1 MFIRMIKNIKQIGC
15 IILLLFC
22 FVLSTLDVACR
33 IPCVQAFREAMKK
46 VGLPVAG
53 GIRS

>member
-15 IILLLFC
+15 IILQLFC
-22 FVLSTLDVACR
+22 YVLSTLDVACR
-33 IPCVQAFREAMKK
+33 SPCVQAFREAMKK